1 MRQKSRTYSR
11 TILSTSSD
19 GGGDEYKE
27 TLRKV
32 INFQRGVE
40 ANLQGACPVGRRRGR
55 FVSAPMRRRSE
66 KV

>member
-32 INFQRGVE
+32 INFERGVE
-40 ANLQGACPVGRRRGR
+40 ANLQGACPVGRDEGDRTLAMLLLK
-55 FVSAPMRRRSE
+55 F
-66 KV
+66 